1 MSEHSVK
8 LYYSIGEVA
17 SVFDVN
23 ESLLRY
29 WEKEFE
35 TIKPKKNAKGTRA
48 YTKEDIEAIRQV
60 YYLVKE
66 RKLTLAGAKKQLKD
80 QRKTVSSQLEIVD
93 RLKRVKEDLLELKE
107 TLRQIE
113 GEETE

>member
-1 MSEHSVK
+1 MSENSAK

-17 SVFDVN
+17 SMFDVN

-35 TIKPKKNAKGTRA
+35 TIRPKKNIKGTRS
-48 YTKEDIEAIRQV
+48 YTKDDIEAIKLI

-66 RKLTLAGAKKQLKD
+66 KKMTLTGAKKQIKD
-80 QRKTVSSQLEIVD
+80 QKKTVSSQVEITE
-93 RLKRVKEDLLELKE
+93 RLKKVKAGLLEMKDILS
-107 TLRQIE
+107 QIDTE
-113 GEETE
+113 GD